1 MVDSNEFNNI
11 ITEITIS
18 YESKVKNVT
27 SLMKQVCNK
36 IKNYHTEQEIMINRL
51 KNILAKNAFLR
62 KKDFDNIISDI
73 RKKQIANE
81 KEITKVVDEFCNEE
95 EDKVSK
101 LKEIFNVKNKT
112 ILEDFEEIKKRLLVQ
127 PKKREREICRILK
140 DFHHEQEELNIAI
153 QMLMG
158 KGNSI
163 KVKDFKAMIKA
174 FSIEHD
180 NFNVEIDK
188 ILEQFEDVKDD
199 IRNKWLNVT
208 SIAR

>member
-101 LKEIFNVKNKT
+101 LKEILNVKNKK
-112 ILEDFEEIKKRLLVQ
+112 ILED
-127 PKKREREICRILK
+127 
-140 DFHHEQEELNIAI
+140 
-153 QMLMG
+153 G
-158 KGNSI
+158 
-163 KVKDFKAMIKA
+163 
-174 FSIEHD
+174 
-180 NFNVEIDK
+180 
-188 ILEQFEDVKDD
+188 
-199 IRNKWLNVT
+199 
-208 SIAR
+208 